1 MDSIQIPVRLHVLK
15 YLQSHLGAHYFLS
28 ESDHFGLLL
37 FQLLRRPL
45 KDARRDDILTRYT
58 GQFTVNFGSYDPDK
72 YGLGK
77 LTGKTCYQFNNFV
90 HELVRAELHAWVDMA
105 TDHGN
110 PVTFAIEQFMKR
122 YKFEESDI
130 AFDTLLKSWQRFAAD
145 RKLKKQRAPHLTP
158 TKQLKQLEKTLLRIP
173 VPTPAGMSSAASMAL

>member
-1 MDSIQIPVRLHVLK
+1 VDSILIPVRPHVLK
-15 YLQSHLGAHYFLS
+15 YLHVHLGAHYFLS

-37 FQLLRRPL
+37 FQLLRRPI

-58 GQFTVNFGSYDPDK
+58 SQFTVNFGSYDPDK
-72 YGLGK
+72 YGLDK

-90 HELVRAELHAWVDMA
+90 HELIRGELHAWVDMA

-130 AFDTLLKSWQRFAAD
+130 AFDTLLKSWQRFSAD
-145 RKLKKQRAPHLTP
+145 RKARKQRAPHLTP
-158 TKQLKQLEKTLLRIP
+158 RLQLKQLEKSLRGIP
-173 VPTPAGMSSAASMAL
+173 LPPPTSLGGGAQASL